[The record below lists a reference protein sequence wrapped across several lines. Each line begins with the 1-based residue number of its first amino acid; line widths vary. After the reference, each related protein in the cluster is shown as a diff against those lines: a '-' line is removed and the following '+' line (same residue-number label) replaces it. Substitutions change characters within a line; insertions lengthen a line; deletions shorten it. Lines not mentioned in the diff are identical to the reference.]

1 MSIVPVTYKNG
12 CHLSIGYNDGQQMIA
27 IKTDNTLIMQC
38 SWDELKVRKISM
50 SLAHFLHSVD
60 AKLMPMSVRL
70 YCSRHRY

>member
-38 SWDELKVRKISM
+38 S
-50 SLAHFLHSVD
+50 
-60 AKLMPMSVRL
+60 
-70 YCSRHRY
+70 